1 MDQNF
6 DTLDGIIN
14 PEYYK
19 IASPYPQLAADNV
32 SLNTSNHRHI
42 NNTLFQKGFDFESWA
57 PPDSWGVQPTSIAAN
72 LALDEDHAE
81 FEDYQMDV
89 QEKWDVPKKN
99 VS

>member
-1 MDQNF
+1 VDQNF
-6 DTLDGIIN
+6 DTLDGIVN

-19 IASPYPQLAADNV
+19 IASPHPQLAVDNV
-32 SLNTSNHRHI
+32 SLRYQTTDISI
-42 NNTLFQKGFDFESWA
+42 TLFQKGFDFESWA